1 MWTRRFSETL
11 EKQLPEQN
19 NYWNREQAYMADLA
33 PEVKCTQNRP
43 NRNVS
48 NPFGS
53 KRSRFVASHVV
64 VQSQPGPDTALDRA
78 VPCPL
83 YWGRTGPVLVGS
95 LIPLSRPGT
104 PGPSAQ
110 GRGAGTGLRLR
121 DEGQDK
127 GKVGRGRGVDL
138 QKRKVDSTIITVV
151 SACFWRLYQQ
161 TSDQNQPHL
170 SIVHASTDMKGESS

>member
-1 MWTRRFSETL
+1 
-11 EKQLPEQN
+11 
-19 NYWNREQAYMADLA
+19 MADLA
-33 PEVKCTQNRP
+33 PKVKYTQNRP

-95 LIPLSRPGT
+95 LIPLSSPGT

-127 GKVGRGRGVDL
+127 GRVGLGQGVDL
-138 QKRKVDSTIITVV
+138 QKRKVDCTILTVV
-151 SACFWRLYQQ
+151 SECFWRLYQQ
-161 TSDQNQPHL
+161 TGGQDKGHL
-170 SIVHASTDMKGESS
+170 SIVNASIDMKGETK